1 MHLRRSPV
9 TLQVLFGAILG
20 FAIATAADSSSALVS
35 TPGQVAPVP
44 AWYLQSSTKAASD
57 LEALSRPGIDTSGW
71 LHVNTSKCT
80 LMGCLLEAGIYND
93 TELFYSDNLRRVD
106 SKQFEVPWLF
116 RQEFGLDPGAGK
128 YFHLL
133 THGITSRADVY
144 LNGKQVAD
152 KKTQAGSYG
161 GHTYDITDLVDKD
174 NALLIQAYP
183 TSYYAD
189 LAVGWGD
196 WNPWPADNGTG
207 VWRDVEVKQTG
218 SVALGPLRVVTQL
231 GTPLDGSP
239 ANVTLKSR
247 AQNLENIDV
256 TITVTGTVSPEG
268 YADQSIIWSQTVT
281 LPPLSTTD
289 VTLTT
294 TVQKPAIWWPKQWG
308 SQPLYNAQLSVFAS
322 NNTLSDQVSAV
333 FGFRTVTSQLN
344 SFNDITFLINSH
356 PFQVLGAGYA
366 PDMFLRFSP
375 AKFESEARYVLDLGF
390 NTIRLEG
397 KNEHPELYQ
406 IADRLGIMILAGW
419 ECCDKWEAWS
429 YNQDL
434 TVPTPVWSED
444 DYNIANASMFHE
456 AGMLQTHPS
465 ILGYLIGSDYW
476 PDSKAAPMYINTLRL
491 QDWQT
496 PVLSSASKRG
506 FPSFMGSP
514 GLKMEGPYDWVPP
527 NYWYDTEPS
536 AGRFGA
542 AFGFG
547 SELGAGVGTP
557 DSSSLHKFLSPSDL
571 TDLWKNPNKD
581 LFHMSSTETSSFR
594 NRRIYNTGLWN
605 RWSAPTS
612 LEDYVQKSQIT
623 DYEATRAQFE
633 GYAANWGNSQRPA
646 TGMIYWMLNGAFP
659 SLHWS
664 IWDYYMHPAG
674 AYFGAKVGSR
684 IEHVAF
690 DYVKK
695 SVVLINRS
703 LDKEGPRSVDI
714 EIIDPTGKTL
724 YTKTVKTTTEPN
736 TSREITSLASAFE
749 DIKDVVFLRLV
760 LSGTSPKDSD
770 TSPKNSNP
778 SSDVLSNPS
787 SSSSKNTELKAL
799 SNPSSK
805 ASNPS
810 SDVLS
815 NPSSSSNANPSS
827 SSSSNPSSSARNTE
841 HKVLSSNTY
850 WLSSTLDT
858 LSWDNSNWYYTP
870 VSEYSDYTALNKLPA
885 ANVSVSVT
893 ALSKGH
899 SEYESSKVQVTL
911 ENHSSFP
918 AFFISLNLVNKEGQ
932 DVVPVIWDDNYL
944 TLWPREKATVQV
956 GTLEGAELVHAAAAV
971 KVAGKNL
978 KGMTVMVG

>member
-1 MHLRRSPV
+1 MQLRKSPV
-9 TLQVLFGAILG
+9 MLQVLFGAILG
-20 FAIATAADSSSALVS
+20 IAITTTADSSSALVS
-35 TPGQVAPVP
+35 TPGQIAPVP
-44 AWYLQSSTKAASD
+44 AWDLQSSTKAASD

-106 SKQFEVPWLF
+106 SKQFEVPWLY

-152 KKTQAGSYG
+152 KETQAGSYG

-174 NALLIQAYP
+174 NALLIQAHP

-189 LAVGWGD
+189 FALGWGD

-231 GTPLDGSP
+231 GTPLDSSP
-239 ANVTLKSR
+239 ANVILKSR
-247 AQNLENIDV
+247 AQNLENEEI
-256 TITVTGTVSPEG
+256 TITVTGTVFPEG
-268 YADQSIIWSQTVT
+268 YTGETLTWSQTVT

-344 SFNDITFLINSH
+344 SYDDTTFFINGQ

-366 PDMFLRFSP
+366 PDMFLRFSS
-375 AKFESEARYVLDLGF
+375 AKFESEVRYVLDLGF

-434 TVPTPVWSED
+434 AVPTPVWSED
-444 DYNIANASMFHE
+444 DYGIANASMFHE

-476 PDSKAAPMYINTLRL
+476 PDSKAAPMYMSTLRL

-527 NYWYDTEPS
+527 NYWYDRTHL
-536 AGRFGA
+536 GA

-557 DSSSLHKFLSPSDL
+557 DLSSLHKFLSPSDL

-581 LFHMSSTETSSFR
+581 LFHMSSTDTSSFR
-594 NRRIYNTGLWN
+594 NRNIYNSALWN
-605 RWSAPTS
+605 RWGAPTS
-612 LEDYVQKSQIT
+612 LEDYVQKTQIT

-633 GYAANWGNSQRPA
+633 GYAANWNSPKRSA

-695 SVVLINRS
+695 NVVLINRS
-703 LDKEGPRSVDI
+703 LDKQGPRSVDI
-714 EIIDPTGKTL
+714 EMVDPTGKTL
-724 YTKTVKTTTEPN
+724 YSNTVKTTTKPN
-736 TSREITSLASAFE
+736 TSREIISMASAFE
-749 DIKDVVFLRLV
+749 NIKDVVFLRL
-760 LSGTSPKDSD
+760 
-770 TSPKNSNP
+770 
-778 SSDVLSNPS
+778 
-787 SSSSKNTELKAL
+787 TE
-799 SNPSSK
+799 
-805 ASNPS
+805 
-810 SDVLS
+810 
-815 NPSSSSNANPSS
+815 
-827 SSSSNPSSSARNTE
+827 
-841 HKVLSSNTY
+841 LSSNTY
-850 WLSSTLDT
+850 WLSKNLDT
-858 LSWDNSNWYYTP
+858 LAWDNSNWYYTP
-870 VSEYSDYTALNKLPA
+870 VSEYSDYTTLNKLPT
-885 ANVSVSVT
+885 ANVTVT

-899 SEYESSKVQVTL
+899 SEYESSKLQVTL

-918 AFFISLNLVNKEGQ
+918 AFFISLNLVDKEGK
-932 DVVPVIWDDNYL
+932 DVVPVIWDDNYV
-944 TLWPREKATVQV
+944 TLWPREKVTVQV
-956 GTLEGAELVHAAAAV
+956 RSLEGAGLMRAEAAV
-971 KVAGKNL
+971 KVVGKNVR
-978 KGMTVMVG
+978 GMTVMVG

>member
-1 MHLRRSPV
+1 MEAWYKVPSY
-9 TLQVLFGAILG
+9 
-20 FAIATAADSSSALVS
+20 SSSALVS
-35 TPGQVAPVP
+35 TPGQIAPVP

-106 SKQFEVPWLF
+106 SKQFEVPWLY

-161 GHTYDITDLVDKD
+161 GHTYDITDLVDRD
-174 NALLIQAYP
+174 NALLIQAHP

-189 LAVGWGD
+189 FALGWGD

-207 VWRDVEVKQTG
+207 VWRDVEIKQTG

-231 GTPLDGSP
+231 GTPWDSSP

-247 AQNLENIDV
+247 AQNLENEEV
-256 TITVTGTVSPEG
+256 TITVTGTVFPEG
-268 YADQSIIWSQTVT
+268 YTGETLTWSQTAT

-344 SFNDITFLINSH
+344 SYDDTTFFINGQ

-366 PDMFLRFSP
+366 PDMFLRFSST
-375 AKFESEARYVLDLGF
+375 KFESEAQYILDLGF

-434 TVPTPVWSED
+434 AVPTPVWSED
-444 DYNIANASMFHE
+444 DYGIANASMFHE

-476 PDSKAAPMYINTLRL
+476 PDSKAAPMYMNTLRL
-491 QDWQT
+491 QDWPT
-496 PVLSSASKRG
+496 PVLSSASKRGG

-536 AGRFGA
+536 ASRFGA

-557 DSSSLHKFLSPSDL
+557 DLSSLHKFLSPSDL

-594 NRRIYNTGLWN
+594 NRNIYNSGLWN
-605 RWSAPTS
+605 RWGAPTS
-612 LEDYVQKSQIT
+612 LEDYVQKTQIT

-633 GYAANWGNSQRPA
+633 GYAANWNSPKRPA

-695 SVVLINRS
+695 NVVLINRS
-703 LDKEGPRSVDI
+703 LDKEGPRSIDI

-724 YTKTVKTTTEPN
+724 YTKTIKTTTEPN

-760 LSGTSPKDSD
+760 LSDNSP
-770 TSPKNSNP
+770 NSNP
-778 SSDVLSNPS
+778 T
-787 SSSSKNTELKAL
+787 SKDTE
-799 SNPSSK
+799 
-805 ASNPS
+805 
-810 SDVLS
+810 
-815 NPSSSSNANPSS
+815 
-827 SSSSNPSSSARNTE
+827 
-841 HKVLSSNTY
+841 LSSNIY
-850 WLSSTLDT
+850 WLSSNLDT
-858 LSWDNSNWYYTP
+858 VAWDNSNWYYTP
-870 VSEYSDYTALNKLPA
+870 VTKYSDYTALNKLPA

-893 ALSKGH
+893 AWSKGH
-899 SEYESSKVQVTL
+899 SEYESSSKVQVTL

-918 AFFISLNLVNKEGQ
+918 AFFIILNLVNKEGR
-932 DVVPVIWDDNYL
+932 DVVPVIWEDNYL
-944 TLWPREKATVQV
+944 TLWPREKVTVQV
-956 GTLEGAELVHAAAAV
+956 RTLEGAGLAHAAAAV
-971 KVAGKNL
+971 EVVGKNV